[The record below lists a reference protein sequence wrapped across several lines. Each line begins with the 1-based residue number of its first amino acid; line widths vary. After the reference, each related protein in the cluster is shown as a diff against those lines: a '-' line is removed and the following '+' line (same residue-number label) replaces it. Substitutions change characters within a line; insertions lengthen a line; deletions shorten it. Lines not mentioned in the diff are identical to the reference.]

1 MEIRNYQK
9 GDEHEILALFQL
21 SFGKPLSMEYW
32 KWRFLENP
40 NADTNLISL
49 MYDNNQLVGHYA
61 VSPINLL
68 MNNEVVKTA
77 LSMTTMTHPQY
88 GGKGI
93 FTQLAADVYS
103 KMKNTQYQ
111 MVWGFP
117 NNNSHY
123 GFIQKL
129 SWKDI
134 AIQGI
139 LSYQNPIESNPQN
152 VQYQCHVTFTK
163 EMIEMLNKE
172 STAKIRIQKNEA
184 FLNWRYLQNPTAIY
198 KIISV
203 EDNWVV
209 YKIYNPNPDNAFV
222 EIDLV
227 ELHGKNDPK
236 GFSKIID
243 AIRLEE
249 GPISKFNIWTQ
260 LHGSQQSSLEKIGF
274 KLSTPSTYFSALP
287 FSEMESMFL
296 NYKNWEIN
304 FGYSDLY

>member
-1 MEIRNYQK
+1 MEIRKYQK
-9 GDEHEILALFQL
+9 GDEHEILDLFQL
-21 SFGKPLSMEYW
+21 AFGKTLSMDYW

-49 MYDNNQLVGHYA
+49 MHDHNQLVGHYA
-61 VSPINLL
+61 VSPVNLL
-68 MNNEVVKTA
+68 VNNEVVKTA

-93 FTQLAADVYS
+93 FTQLAEDVYS
-103 KMKNTQYQ
+103 EMKKNHYQ

-129 SWKDI
+129 GWKDI
-134 AIQGI
+134 AIQGT
-139 LSYQNPIESNPQN
+139 LSYLNPKENNPQH
-152 VQYQCHVTFTK
+152 VHYQCHAGFTK
-163 EMIEMLNKE
+163 EMIEMLSKE
-172 STAKIRIQKNEA
+172 TTAKIKIQKNEA
-184 FLNWRYLQNPTAIY
+184 FLNWRYLQNPTSNY

-203 EDNWVV
+203 EDTWAV
-209 YKIYNPNPDNAFV
+209 YKIYNSDHEHSFI

-227 ELHGKNDPK
+227 ELHGRNDPNEI
-236 GFSKIID
+236 SKIID

-260 LHGSQQSSLEKIGF
+260 LHGSQQSTLEKIGF
-274 KLSTPSTYFSALP
+274 KLSSSNTYFSALA
-287 FSEMESMFL
+287 FSETASTFL

-304 FGYSDLY
+304 FGYSDIY